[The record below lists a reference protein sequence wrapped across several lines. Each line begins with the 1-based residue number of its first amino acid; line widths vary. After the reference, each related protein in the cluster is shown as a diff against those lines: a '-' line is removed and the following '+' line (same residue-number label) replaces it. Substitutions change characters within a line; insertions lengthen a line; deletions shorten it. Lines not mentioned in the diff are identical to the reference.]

1 MLLLLAGC
9 SGPGKRAVAPGA
21 AEKARITIG
30 IAVPGASYLPIYP
43 AVDDG
48 LLAKEG
54 PFFDIGIESG
64 RYKERWPAAKYW
76 TPLYVATYLQWKP
89 A

>member
-1 MLLLLAGC
+1 MAL
-9 SGPGKRAVAPGA
+9 GA

-30 IAVPGASYLPIYP
+30 IVPGASYLPVHL

-48 LLAKEG
+48 LLAQEG
-54 PFFDIGIESG
+54 PFFDIGIKSA
-64 RYKERWPAAKYW
+64 RYKERRPAAKYW
-76 TPLYVATYLQWKP
+76 TPPLVATYLQWKP